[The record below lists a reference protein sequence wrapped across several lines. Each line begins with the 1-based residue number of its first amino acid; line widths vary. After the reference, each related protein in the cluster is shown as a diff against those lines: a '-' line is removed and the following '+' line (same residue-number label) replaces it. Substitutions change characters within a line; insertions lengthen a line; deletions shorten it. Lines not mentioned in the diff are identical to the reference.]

1 MSDGVR
7 PTANI
12 KPNPL
17 RAFIVSP
24 KNIAT
29 KTYGSAFSAHP
40 LLYRAQRAKPSG
52 LGFLPPVI
60 RRAPVARRTAWL
72 LAIGARNKG
81 LPALLGNR
89 LYKRRTISMQPTPDR
104 KVRSAIDGCVENIG
118 SIEVGIPAYDGV
130 FKMALEQRRRLIEPL
145 RNPKPPH
152 KLLRQYQPSIVRHL
166 APRIAL
172 QME

>member
-29 KTYGSAFSAHP
+29 KAYGSAFSAHP

-60 RRAPVARRTAWL
+60 RRAPVARRPAWL
-72 LAIGARNKG
+72 LAIGAWNKG

-89 LYKRRTISMQPTPDR
+89 LYKRRAVGIEPTPDR
-104 KVRSAIDGCVENIG
+104 KVRSCIDGCVENIRAVK
-118 SIEVGIPAYDGV
+118 VGIPAHDGV
-130 FKMALEQRRRLIEPL
+130 SKMALEQRQRLVEPL
-145 RNPKPPH
+145 CHPKPPH
-152 KLLRQYQPSIVRHL
+152 K
-166 APRIAL
+166 
-172 QME
+172 